1 MVAIALSL
9 RASEA
14 GIQFLRPC
22 FAFAFALYLAWG
34 PISQREW
41 RRYAPV
47 SKALDFVGPV
57 RPEVAVM
64 VWFTFRR
71 HTDKCR
77 RDLFE
82 PR

>member
-22 FAFAFALYLAWG
+22 FAFAVALYLAGG
-34 PISQREW
+34 PTSQREW

-64 VWFTFRR
+64 VWVTFRR
-71 HTDKCR
+71 PVVECR
-77 RDLFE
+77 RDLFK

>member
-14 GIQFLRPC
+14 GIQFLCPC
-22 FAFAFALYLAWG
+22 FAFAFALYLAGG

-47 SKALDFVGPV
+47 SRALDFVGPV

-71 HTDKCR
+71 HVVKCR
-77 RDLFE
+77 RDLFK